1 MREFLISLTL
11 HITLIFFISYNFRE
25 PFKKTEENSLTVNLT
40 STTTHSSNS
49 ENINTQKEGNQSN
62 DSINSLEDKSYTPI
76 KNIDISVKKKEIVV
90 ESKKNKSEITKK
102 VSPQEKIEPLNQ
114 TNEDIQPQDN
124 FNKKFEDSSLAT
136 SDLNSYSENFISGN
150 LRERIAK
157 NQNIDGLSYTI
168 LKSPNPNY
176 PPQARKVRISEEVI
190 IKTRFLVGL
199 NGKVENIE
207 ILEGIENY
215 GFRNEVTRT
224 LRQWQFSPVLYEG
237 ENIRIYFY
245 KDFIF
250 HISNQ

>member
-25 PFKKTEENSLTVNLT
+25 PFKKTEKNSLTVNLT

-49 ENINTQKEGNQSN
+49 ENIFTQKEENQSN
-62 DSINSLEDKSYTPI
+62 DSTNSLEDKFNTPI
-76 KNIDISVKKKEIVV
+76 KNIDISVKKKEIVI
-90 ESKKNKSEITKK
+90 ESTKIKTETNKD

-124 FNKKFEDSSLAT
+124 SNNKKSEDSSLAT
-136 SDLNSYSENFISGN
+136 SDSENFISGN
-150 LRERIAK
+150 LGEKIAK
-157 NQNIDGLSYTI
+157 NQNIDGLSYII

-176 PPQARKVRISEEVI
+176 PPQARKVRISEDII
-190 IKTRFLVGL
+190 IKTRFFVGL

-207 ILEGIENY
+207 ILEGTESH

-224 LRQWQFSPVLYEG
+224 LRQWQFSPVLYKN
-237 ENIRIYFY
+237 ENIKIYFY

-250 HISNQ
+250 NLKNN